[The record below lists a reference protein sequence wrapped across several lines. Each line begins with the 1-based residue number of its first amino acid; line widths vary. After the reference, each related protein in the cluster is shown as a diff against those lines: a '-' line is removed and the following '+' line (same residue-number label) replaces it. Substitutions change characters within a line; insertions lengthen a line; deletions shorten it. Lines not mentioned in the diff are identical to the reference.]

1 MAHAIYVFDAYGT
14 LFDVHAA
21 VRKHAEAVGPDGD
34 QLSAIWRAKQLE
46 YSWTRSLMDRYLDF
60 WTLTEQALDHAYAC
74 VPSADTSIKPALLDA
89 YRSLDCYA
97 EVPSVMKAL
106 KSDGKQLAI
115 LSNGSPEM
123 LASAVT
129 AAGLDGVFDAV
140 LSVDPL
146 RIYKADPRIYEMV
159 TTHFR
164 AYPEAVSFQSSNRW
178 DIAGASAFGFRTVWI
193 NRSGAA
199 DEYLDLPPKA
209 VLPDLT
215 GLAALG

>member
-1 MAHAIYVFDAYGT
+1 MAHSIYVFDAYGT

-21 VRKHAEAVGPDGD
+21 VRRHAEAVGPDAD

-46 YSWTRSLMDRYLDF
+46 YSWTRTLMGRYLDF

-74 VPSADTSIKPALLDA
+74 VPSADTSMKPALLDA

-97 EVPSVMKAL
+97 EVPAVMKAL
-106 KSDGKQLAI
+106 KSDSKQLAI
-115 LSNGSPEM
+115 LSNGSPDM
-123 LASAVT
+123 LATAVS
-129 AAGLDGVFDAV
+129 AAGLDGIFDAV

-146 RIYKADPRIYEMV
+146 GIYKADPRIYEMV
-159 TTHFR
+159 TTQFR

-178 DIAGASAFGFRTVWI
+178 DIAGATAFGFRTVWI
-193 NRSGAA
+193 NRGGVA